1 MAMHSDSYS
10 EQVQY
15 CKKKQE
21 GTRKRNISKCC
32 NSATYFLFYSEKKNK
47 NKNLALSAVSM
58 DNSIKQH

>member
-32 NSATYFLFYSEKKNK
+32 NSATYFLFYSEKK
-47 NKNLALSAVSM
+47 
-58 DNSIKQH
+58 KQKPCLKCR